1 MNALRAEREEAAQRL
16 GLDPG
21 LLCARE
27 KLETIARKRPQTLEE
42 LAEVPDL
49 RRWQIEVLGE
59 AFLKAL
65 K

>member
-1 MNALRAEREEAAQRL
+1 
-16 GLDPG
+16 
-21 LLCARE
+21 
-27 KLETIARKRPQTLEE
+27 LEE

-49 RRWQIEVLGE
+49 RRWQIGVLGE

>member
-1 MNALRAEREEAAQRL
+1 MRL

-21 LLCARE
+21 FLCARE
-27 KLETIARKRPQTLEE
+27 KLETIARKKPKTLEE

-49 RRWQIEVLGE
+49 RRWQIGVLGE

-65 K
+65 AT